1 MLVRLNWKG
10 AGHFRVAITRIEQ
23 HKKQKLCLISELLM
37 IDVIVGKYGDKVGCS
52 THEYNGQLFYHS
64 TSYEWDRWVRCY
76 FIIFWCCYQAN
87 YINENVHHDYDQT
100 FA

>member
-10 AGHFRVAITRIEQ
+10 AGHFRVAIARIEQ
-23 HKKQKLCLISELLM
+23 HKKQKLCLITEPLM
-37 IDVIVGKYGDKVGCS
+37 IDVIVGKYGEKFGCS
-52 THEYNGQLFYHS
+52 THEYNRQLFYNS
-64 TSYEWDRWVRCY
+64 TSYEWDRWVRSY
-76 FIIFWCCYQAN
+76 FIFWCCYQAN